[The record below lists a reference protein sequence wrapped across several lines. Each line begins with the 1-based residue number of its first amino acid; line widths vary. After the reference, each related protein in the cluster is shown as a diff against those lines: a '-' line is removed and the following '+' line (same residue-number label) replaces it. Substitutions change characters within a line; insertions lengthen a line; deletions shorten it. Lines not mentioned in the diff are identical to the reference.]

1 MQSDAGMGQQPL
13 WYSQPRSP
21 TLPRTGQFW
30 MFHSLWHLVH
40 AGTVYLG
47 CSCRLSRTPLQ
58 PGAARVQSKHN
69 KRIVQRRW
77 WLSVLIK
84 NLFPSAIP
92 DHKRAFRAAPT
103 TKKEE

>member
-1 MQSDAGMGQQPL
+1 MPSDAGTGEQPL
-13 WYSQPRSP
+13 WYSQPRSR

-40 AGTVYLG
+40 AGTMYLG
-47 CSCRLSRTPLQ
+47 CSCRLPPTPLQ

-69 KRIVQRRW
+69 KRVTQRRW

-92 DHKRAFRAAPT
+92 NHQRAPRAVST